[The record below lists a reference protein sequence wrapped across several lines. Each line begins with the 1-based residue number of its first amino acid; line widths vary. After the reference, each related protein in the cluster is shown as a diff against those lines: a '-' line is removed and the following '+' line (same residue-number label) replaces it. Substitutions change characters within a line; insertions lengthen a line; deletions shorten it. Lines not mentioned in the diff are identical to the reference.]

1 VFTYQGSVIQNERLA
16 KGADHCGS
24 EGMVFALRD
33 LIKDGQIMDPRAMA
47 EPLTA
52 GRTFGTSAP
61 VLIYAV
67 DTKFS
72 IHVGF
77 DGICGQSNAVK
88 HETLFHNADVRA
100 AGDLEVFEGMIVTVN
115 DHSGSYGTAGRL
127 DTDRRFAEAVLTAID
142 DAGAPVYASERVR
155 LRSKAGRR

>member
-1 VFTYQGSVIQNERLA
+1 
-16 KGADHCGS
+16 
-24 EGMVFALRD
+24 
-33 LIKDGQIMDPRAMA
+33 MA

-77 DGICGQSNAVK
+77 DGIRGQSTAVK

-100 AGDLEVFEGMIVTVN
+100 AGELEVFEGMIVTVN
-115 DHSGSYGTAGRL
+115 DHSGSYGTAGDSTPTADSRRRCWRRARMPVPPCTRL
-127 DTDRRFAEAVLTAID
+127 SAFAFAARQAADDRDQRAAKLATE
-142 DAGAPVYASERVR
+142 
-155 LRSKAGRR
+155 